1 MSEISTFGEHSTI
14 KEMKE
19 FLKSI
24 NAAYTFGKKEDYLKR
39 LDLFKS
45 HYSFPWRDD
54 QRQVIDTY
62 FTKKSKYSVINGIFG
77 CGKTTLL
84 MSLVVRSVMEKLYT
98 LEEIMFISFN
108 VCIRDE
114 LKSKLRKYGFKS
126 KVTVRTF
133 DSIIFEICK
142 NNDYPHMDLPNYDGK
157 RRFVYE
163 LCRQDNFKTLK
174 FQPKVIFIDEVQDLE
189 KQTLKVFQTFYP
201 ESRIVFAG
209 DVFQSIQKEPRESLL
224 WYLLHHTSGVE
235 EMTDEAGGG
244 AAINKFYMKET
255 PRVPK
260 RILST
265 LQKTLTEYYPEFSDE
280 IAEWKSSN
288 DISMEKT
295 EWKRFYSYSQLF
307 DVTKT
312 FVE

>member
-1 MSEISTFGEHSTI
+1 MTEISTLDKYSTI
-14 KEMKE
+14 KDMKE

-45 HYSFPWRDD
+45 HYSFPWRKD
-54 QRQVIDTY
+54 QSQVIDTY

-108 VCIRDE
+108 VCIRNE
-114 LKSKLRKYGFKS
+114 LKTKLRKYGFKS

-142 NNDYPHMDLPNYDGK
+142 NNDYPHMDLPNFDGK

-163 LCRQDNFKTLK
+163 LCRQDEFKPLK

-224 WYLLHHTSGVE
+224 WYLLHRTD
-235 EMTDEAGGG
+235 DEAG
-244 AAINKFYMKET
+244 AVEIQKFYMRET

-265 LQKTLTEYYPEFSDE
+265 LQKTLTEYYPEFAMRLQSGNRLT
-280 IAEWKSSN
+280 KSQQKN
-288 DISMEKT
+288 RMEKI
-295 EWKRFYSYSQLF
+295 LF
-307 DVTKT
+307 LFST
-312 FVE
+312 F